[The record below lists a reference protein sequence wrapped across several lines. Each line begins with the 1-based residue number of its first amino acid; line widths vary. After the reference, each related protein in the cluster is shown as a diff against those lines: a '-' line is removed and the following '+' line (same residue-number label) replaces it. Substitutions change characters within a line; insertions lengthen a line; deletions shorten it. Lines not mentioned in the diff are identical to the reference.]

1 MLNIIFEARLGNIP
15 HTAQKDKEFLQAN
28 SNFGDI
34 HTILESLIHKSC
46 GNETNY
52 ILQIKEST

>member
-15 HTAQKDKEFLQAN
+15 HTAQKDKEFLQVN

-34 HTILESLIHKSC
+34 HTTLESLIHKSC
-46 GNETNY
+46 GNEANY
-52 ILQIKEST
+52 IL